1 MVSDLEDMDKNNFLK
16 VKKSEREKEELL
28 DESFKRV
35 ELSRKKKKFLIKEKK
50 EIKKFFPVFGVIF
63 IVIAIVALLIINY
76 LPWMY
81 IKYNNSD
88 YQEFEGFFYRDFKTK
103 FEQKEI
109 LDLLG
114 SNCNNC
120 SSSSH
125 NYIGLSTEDFIY
137 SPQYCFYGF
146 IALILL
152 GLISIIF
159 AIIDKFRNFSI
170 KSYVLFY
177 FISGIIEVII
187 GVYILSICVK
197 FLGAN
202 FLLFYNKSLIEGI
215 GLYNAKLLI
224 LAPILLIVFAFILI
238 KGAMIAVE
246 LNFKE
251 LNKRN
256 ISDKTSG
263 FVSAYKY
270 GSNIG

>member
-1 MVSDLEDMDKNNFLK
+1 MVSDLEDIDKNNFLK

-88 YQEFEGFFYRDFKTK
+88 YQEFEGFFYKDFKTK

-120 SSSSH
+120 SSYSH

-159 AIIDKFRNFSI
+159 AIIDKLRNFSI

-224 LAPILLIVFAFILI
+224 LAPILLIVFAFILV

-251 LNKRN
+251 LEKRN

>member
-1 MVSDLEDMDKNNFLK
+1 MVSDLEDIDENNFLK
-16 VKKSEREKEELL
+16 LKKSEKEKEELL
-28 DESFKRV
+28 DETFKKV
-35 ELSRKKKKFLIKEKK
+35 ELSKKKKKLLIKEKK

-109 LDLLG
+109 LNLLG

-120 SSSSH
+120 SSYSN

-137 SPQYCFYGF
+137 SPHYCFYGF

-177 FISGIIEVII
+177 FISAIIEVII

-251 LNKRN
+251 LAKRDL
-256 ISDKTSG
+256 SDKTSG

>member
-1 MVSDLEDMDKNNFLK
+1 MVFDLEDIDKNNFLK
-16 VKKSEREKEELL
+16 IKKSEKEKEELL

-35 ELSRKKKKFLIKEKK
+35 ELSKKKKKFLIKEKK

-109 LDLLG
+109 LDLFG

-120 SSSSH
+120 SSYSH

-246 LNFKE
+246 LNFKKLE
-251 LNKRN
+251 KRN

>member
-120 SSSSH
+120 SSYSH

-177 FISGIIEVII
+177 FISAIIEVII